1 MTGQEID
8 VAILNYY
15 ADYQFQSQ
23 EDAYRE
29 FRDQKVDLER
39 NTWARSQRLV
49 RFEEI
54 AALLVSAGHPETGPT
69 ALRRAL
75 AGVGVDAGNA
85 GVLISGLEAA
95 YEWLAQGPLD

>member
-1 MTGQEID
+1 MTNNEIAT
-8 VAILNYY
+8 AILNFY

-39 NTWARSQRLV
+39 NPRARSQCLV
-49 RFEEI
+49 RFETI
-54 AALLVSAGHPETGPT
+54 AALLVTAGHPETGPT

-95 YEWLAQGPLD
+95 YEWLAQGPVD

>member
-1 MTGQEID
+1 MSDQETA
-8 VAILNYY
+8 VAILNFY

-23 EDAYRE
+23 EDAHKTLAS
-29 FRDQKVDLER
+29 QGIDLER
-39 NTWARSQRLV
+39 NPRARSQCLV
-49 RFEEI
+49 RFEKI
-54 AALLVSAGHPETGPT
+54 AALLVTAGHPETGPT